1 MGEDPDEIREAIGQT
16 RTEIGDTLEAIGG
29 KVDVKGRAAD
39 KAAAR
44 RDQLRAMTSDV
55 TGKVTDAGH
64 HIALGPVRDLA
75 GYWWQGPSLWRSSSP
90 PLGCATGAHADG
102 QGPV

>member
-64 HIALGPVRDLA
+64 HIALGPRSRSRWVLVAGAVALA
-75 GYWWQGPSLWRSSSP
+75 VIIAAARMRHGGPR
-90 PLGCATGAHADG
+90 
-102 QGPV
+102 